1 MTNPPNFHYG
11 FHLGVHESIYTMPD
25 DTAREFIRQFKVYL
39 WQKKGTAFKYKI
51 GVNHNNVGPS
61 DLDDE
66 LDYHE
71 FKNCND
77 SKGDDFIQSIISQ
90 RKDLINQYDR
100 SLARAS
106 EADDR
111 MAEYRRRTNR
121 IECELAMERSKRR
134 EEERAEEASQKRN
147 RIDQAN
153 AILQVD
159 LYNKKKAAK
168 LKAKQ
173 ALVFKEWEENKKK
186 FNKN

>member
-1 MTNPPNFHYG
+1 MSNPPNFHYG
-11 FHLGVHESIYTMPD
+11 FHLGKYADVYQMPD
-25 DTAREFIRQFKVYL
+25 DIAREFLRQFRVFL
-39 WQKKGTAFKYKI
+39 WQKKGTALKYKI
-51 GVNHNNVGPS
+51 GSRHQTIGQE
-61 DLDDE
+61 DLDNE
-66 LDYHE
+66 MDYPE

-106 EADDR
+106 EEDER

-121 IECELAMERSKRR
+121 IECELAMQRSKRR
-134 EEERAEEASQKRN
+134 DEERAEEAFQKRN
-147 RIDQAN
+147 RMDRAN

-173 ALVFKEWEENKKK
+173 ELVFKEWEENKKQ
-186 FNKN
+186 FNKK